1 MIARRSFIAGSL
13 ALLSQPVW
21 AQEPKAERIVRVGA
35 KVVVQD
41 EAIGGIT

>member
-21 AQEPKAERIVRVGA
+21 AQDQKAERVRA
-35 KVVVQD
+35 S
-41 EAIGGIT
+41 AF